1 MISLG
6 DIAVLGPDPAGVVR
20 WLRPI
25 GRPKVLG
32 NTDAWLIGPD
42 AAEPS
47 SSVGEL
53 VGRPL

>member
-32 NTDAWLIGPD
+32 NPAAWLIGPD